1 LQLPKLADIEMVA
14 KRLGVGEQYV
24 RRMVAGQQIK
34 FVKIGHYVRID
45 LEVVREWVEDRRRR
59 PGEQSGESDGP
70 MTERRLIVVDA
81 SVVAPALADDD
92 ADGDR
97 ARERLRGERLLAP
110 ELLDVAVIAVVRK
123 ALLAGVLDER
133 RAAMAL
139 ADLVDLDLE
148 RVRHRPL
155 LGRIWELHRNVT
167 PYDAA
172 YVALAESIEATLV
185 TADRRLSRAPGPRC
199 QIEYLG

>member
-1 LQLPKLADIEMVA
+1 M
-14 KRLGVGEQYV
+14 
-24 RRMVAGQQIK
+24 
-34 FVKIGHYVRID
+34 
-45 LEVVREWVEDRRRR
+45 
-59 PGEQSGESDGP
+59 
-70 MTERRLIVVDA
+70 IVVDA

-97 ARERLRGERLLAP
+97 ARERLHGERLVAP
-110 ELLDVAVIAVVRK
+110 EVFDLEVVTVIRK

-133 RAAMAL
+133 RAAIAL

-148 RVRHRPL
+148 RVSHRPL

-172 YVALAESIEATLV
+172 YVALAETIEATLV
-185 TADRRLSRAPGPRC
+185 TADRRLSQAPGTRC
-199 QIEYLG
+199 QIEYLA